1 MMVWVGAS
9 VLGVLLSVVGVLLV
23 VAPGVRKFCCG
34 AVCGLGAAGVML
46 FLFQPYTTPEQTG
59 KLHADASVSTQ
70 ARRAGTETAVSWV
83 PRSGRP
89 GTPGVPPA
97 LERSEAVSSPEE
109 AAQAVQR
116 FRAAQDVRQ
125 ASEELPAF
133 AEPQTHEPPPSETLA
148 PPLATP
154 VPTPPR
160 QATLA
165 AEDND
170 TVARGAVTTPSAPHT
185 PYLTVIP
192 PSSLPPRGSPTALAL
207 PPPSAPAMGSALKSC
222 EALKAEIQAKLVAKG
237 LTGYA
242 LTVMTSKDLQG
253 PDIVGSCENN
263 TRKIVLYRLRNA
275 P

>member
-1 MMVWVGAS
+1 MVWVGAS

-34 AVCGLGAAGVML
+34 AVCGLGAAGVLL
-46 FLFQPYTTPEQTG
+46 FLFQPYTTPEQAREPQAG
-59 KLHADASVSTQ
+59 ARVSTQ
-70 ARRAGTETAVSWV
+70 ARGAGTETAVSWV
-83 PRSGRP
+83 PRPGRP
-89 GTPGVPPA
+89 GIAGAPPA
-97 LERSEAVSSPEE
+97 PERSEAVSTPEE

-116 FRAAQDVRQ
+116 FRTAQDVRQ
-125 ASEELPAF
+125 ASEEPPAF
-133 AEPQTHEPPPSETLA
+133 AEPQAHERPPSETLS

-170 TVARGAVTTPSAPHT
+170 TVERGAVITPSAPHT
-185 PYLTVIP
+185 PSLAALP
-192 PSSLPPRGSPTALAL
+192 RPSLPPHDSTTALAH
-207 PPPSAPAMGSALKSC
+207 PPPSAPTMGSGLKSC
-222 EALKAEIQAKLVAKG
+222 EELKAEIQAKLAVKG
-237 LTGYA
+237 LTGYV
-242 LTVMTSKDLQG
+242 LTIMTSGDLQG
-253 PDIVGSCENN
+253 PDIVGSCEGN